1 MAGLRAAL
9 ANEGIYHIKAPTFPQ
24 FRFEWHIG
32 MKRVYVIRIGAM
44 PEIGEAMAFEVKTHG
59 DAQNA
64 VLIWLRGY
72 RQAKLEMEEPQALLS
87 LT

>member
-1 MAGLRAAL
+1 MSATQPGAT
-9 ANEGIYHIKAPTFPQ
+9 IYHIQTPTFPQ
-24 FRFEWHIG
+24 FRFEWHPG
-32 MKRVYVIRIGAM
+32 TRRVYLIRLGAV
-44 PEIGEAMAFEVKTHG
+44 PLVGEPMAFEVKTHG

-72 RQAKLEMEEPQALLS
+72 RQAKLELEDPRALLQ

>member
-1 MAGLRAAL
+1 MALHAARRG
-9 ANEGIYHIKAPTFPQ
+9 EQIYHIKTPTFPQ
-24 FRFEWHIG
+24 FRFEWHPG
-32 MKRVYVIRIGAM
+32 ARRVYLIRVGAA
-44 PEIGEAMAFEVKTHG
+44 PVIGEAMAFEVKTHG

-72 RQAKLEMEEPQALLS
+72 RQRSLEMQEPTALLQ